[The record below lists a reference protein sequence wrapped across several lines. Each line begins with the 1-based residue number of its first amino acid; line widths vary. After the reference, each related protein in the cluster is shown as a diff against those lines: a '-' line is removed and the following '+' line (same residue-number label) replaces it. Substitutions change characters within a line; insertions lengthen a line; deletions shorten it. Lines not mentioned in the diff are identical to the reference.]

1 MNNFEKIGLI
11 VLFFISLIYSYVKPS
26 DVVENIETKQQIT
39 IYVEGEY
46 TNKLS
51 FSYKPQIKDV
61 LNELQVE
68 NIYHFEETTQL
79 ASESVLY
86 LPYGEHLISLNQAS
100 LKELMTLK
108 GIGEKTAQKIIDYRQ
123 ETPFK
128 TIEDITNVSG
138 IGEKMYLKV
147 REFLCLLREGYFS
160 FVFLCF

>member
-11 VLFFISLIYSYVKPS
+11 VLFFISLIYSYIKPS

-39 IYVEGEY
+39 IYVEGEN
-46 TNKLS
+46 TKKLS

-68 NIYHFEETTQL
+68 NIYRFEETTQL

-100 LKELMTLK
+100 LEELMTLK

-147 REFLCLLREGYFS
+147 REFLCL
-160 FVFLCF
+160 

>member
-39 IYVEGEY
+39 IYVEREY
-46 TNKLS
+46 TKKLS

-128 TIEDITNVSG
+128 TIEDITNISG

-147 REFLCLLREGYFS
+147 REFLCL
-160 FVFLCF
+160 

>member
-1 MNNFEKIGLI
+1 MRIPHKGKNKGKYISFHYLRGWKARKIRK
-11 VLFFISLIYSYVKPS
+11 VQEISP
-26 DVVENIETKQQIT
+26 QIP

-46 TNKLS
+46 TKKLS

-100 LKELMTLK
+100 LEELMTLK

-128 TIEDITNVSG
+128 TIEDITNISG

-147 REFLCLLREGYFS
+147 REFLCL
-160 FVFLCF
+160 

>member
-11 VLFFISLIYSYVKPS
+11 VLFFISLIYSYIKPS

-39 IYVEGEY
+39 ICVEGEY
-46 TNKLS
+46 TKKLS

-68 NIYHFEETTQL
+68 NIYRFEETTQL

-100 LKELMTLK
+100 LEELMTLK

-128 TIEDITNVSG
+128 MIEDITNVSG

-147 REFLCLLREGYFS
+147 REFLCL
-160 FVFLCF
+160 

>member
-11 VLFFISLIYSYVKPS
+11 VLFFISLIYSYIKPS

-39 IYVEGEY
+39 ICVEGEY
-46 TNKLS
+46 TKKLS

-100 LKELMTLK
+100 LEELMTLK

-128 TIEDITNVSG
+128 MIEDITNVSG

-147 REFLCLLREGYFS
+147 REFLCL
-160 FVFLCF
+160 

>member
-11 VLFFISLIYSYVKPS
+11 VLFFISLIYSYIKPS

-39 IYVEGEY
+39 INVEGEY
-46 TNKLS
+46 TKKLS

-68 NIYHFEETTQL
+68 NIYRFEETTQL

-100 LKELMTLK
+100 LEELMTLK

-128 TIEDITNVSG
+128 MIEDITNVSG

-147 REFLCLLREGYFS
+147 REFLCL
-160 FVFLCF
+160 

>member
-1 MNNFEKIGLI
+1 MNSFEKIGLI
-11 VLFFISLIYSYVKPS
+11 VLFFISLIYSYIKPS

-46 TNKLS
+46 TKKLS

-68 NIYHFEETTQL
+68 NIYRFEETTQL

-147 REFLCLLREGYFS
+147 REFLCL
-160 FVFLCF
+160 

>member
-11 VLFFISLIYSYVKPS
+11 VLFFISLIYSYIKPS

-46 TNKLS
+46 TKKRS

-68 NIYHFEETTQL
+68 NIYRFEETTQL

-147 REFLCLLREGYFS
+147 REFLCL
-160 FVFLCF
+160 

>member
-11 VLFFISLIYSYVKPS
+11 VLFFISLIYSYIKPS

-39 IYVEGEY
+39 IYVEAEY
-46 TNKLS
+46 TKKLS

-100 LKELMTLK
+100 LEELMTLK

-128 TIEDITNVSG
+128 TIEDLTNVSG

-147 REFLCLLREGYFS
+147 REFLCL
-160 FVFLCF
+160 

>member
-11 VLFFISLIYSYVKPS
+11 ILFFISLIYSYIKPS

-39 IYVEGEY
+39 IYVEGKY
-46 TNKLS
+46 TKKLS

-68 NIYHFEETTQL
+68 NIYRFEETTQL

-100 LKELMTLK
+100 LEELMTLK

-128 TIEDITNVSG
+128 TIEDLTNVSG

-147 REFLCLLREGYFS
+147 REFLCL
-160 FVFLCF
+160 

>member
-11 VLFFISLIYSYVKPS
+11 VLFFISLIYSYIKPS

-46 TNKLS
+46 TKKLS

-68 NIYHFEETTQL
+68 NIYRFEETTQL

-100 LKELMTLK
+100 LEELMTLK
-108 GIGEKTAQKIIDYRQ
+108 GIGEKTAQKIIDYRK

-128 TIEDITNVSG
+128 TIEDLTNVSG

-147 REFLCLLREGYFS
+147 REFLCL
-160 FVFLCF
+160 

>member
-1 MNNFEKIGLI
+1 MNNFEKIGLV

-46 TNKLS
+46 TEKLS

-61 LNELQVE
+61 LNKLKVE
-68 NIYHFEETTQL
+68 NNYQFEETTQL
-79 ASESVLY
+79 ANESILY

-100 LKELMTLK
+100 LEELMTLK

-128 TIEDITNVSG
+128 TIEDITNVGG

-147 REFLCLLREGYFS
+147 RGFLCL
-160 FVFLCF
+160 

>member
-46 TNKLS
+46 TKKLY
-51 FSYKPQIKDV
+51 FSYKPQLKDV

-128 TIEDITNVSG
+128 TIEDITNISG

-147 REFLCLLREGYFS
+147 REFLCL
-160 FVFLCF
+160 